1 MFVDS
6 LMVDV

>member
-6 LMVDV
+6 HL